1 MAQQNA
7 ELMRRG
13 FDAMSRSDLPE
24 LLALIHPD
32 FEVEIPADV
41 SAEPD
46 TYRGHEGIARYL
58 RSFEAE
64 MDDIRFRSERLWEV
78 DDRVVIDVLVTARG
92 KSSGIPVELRTGQ
105 VWTIV
110 DGRATA
116 ARIYPDV
123 AAALESVGLREQPG
137 AAS

>member
-1 MAQQNA
+1 MAQPNV

-13 FDAMSRSDLPE
+13 FEAMSRADLPE
-24 LLALIHPD
+24 LLALIDPD

-46 TYRGHEGIARYL
+46 VYRGHEGIQHYL

-64 MDDIRFRSERLWEV
+64 MEDIRFEPERFWEAGDQVVV
-78 DDRVVIDVLVTARG
+78 DLRVTARG
-92 KSSGIPVELRTGQ
+92 KSSGVPVELRTGQ

-110 DGRATA
+110 DGRTTSAQ
-116 ARIYPDV
+116 IYPDV
-123 AAALESVGLREQPG
+123 AAALESVGLRE
-137 AAS
+137 